1 MGLSQADQI
10 RLPLHRQTARR
21 FKLMKRI
28 VTLSLI
34 LAATLSLK
42 SAQADEMAA
51 SNSAVAGA
59 SDTKHMGTAESA
71 SECNDMNAGEM
82 VMMSS
87 CLMPFGIMT
96 GEAGKWM
103 VGYQFTHEKMDG
115 SLVGTDDISV
125 SQILKQFPNAP
136 TDMTMDMHMW
146 MVMYAP
152 TERLTLSAMIPYI
165 RKEMNNVSVDGSR
178 FVMRANGIGD
188 LELRSAYLIF
198 QTADKRHQLLL
209 NGGIG
214 VPTGS
219 IDEEMDGFRVDYCMQ
234 PGSGTVSLQP
244 GLTYLGQTTSWSWG
258 ADFKATVRLGRN
270 DHNYRFGNRYESR
283 AWIMRQLTSWLT
295 ISTGLNSAV
304 WENIE
309 GADPDL
315 DPMMEQTTDP
325 NLQGGKR
332 LDASFGLTFCPGMA
346 CCHGGQCCSAGQK
359 FLDGQQLFVEGRLPI
374 IQSLDGPEL
383 ENSWTINIAW
393 QWMF

>member
-1 MGLSQADQI
+1 MRSIL
-10 RLPLHRQTARR
+10 
-21 FKLMKRI
+21 
-28 VTLSLI
+28 TLSFV
-34 LAATLSLK
+34 LAATLSVK
-42 SAQADEMAA
+42 TARADDMAMA
-51 SNSAVAGA
+51 NSALAGA
-59 SDTKHMGTAESA
+59 SDTKHIGTAESP
-71 SECNDMNAGEM
+71 SGCNDVNGGEM
-82 VMMSS
+82 AMMNS

-103 VGYQFTHEKMDG
+103 VGYQFMHEKMDG
-115 SLVGTDDISV
+115 SLVGTDDINI
-125 SQILKQFPNAP
+125 SQILRQFPNAP

-152 TERLTLSAMIPYI
+152 TERLTLSAMIPYF
-165 RKEMNNVSVDGSR
+165 RKEMNMVDVDGNH
-178 FVMRANGIGD
+178 FVMRGNGVGD
-188 LELRSAYLIF
+188 LELRPEYLIF

-219 IDEEMDGFRVDYCMQ
+219 IDEEMGGFRVDYCMQ
-234 PGSGTVSLQP
+234 PGSGTVSLLP
-244 GLTYLGQTTSWSWG
+244 GLTYLGQTTAWSWG

-283 AWIMRQLTSWLT
+283 AWVMRQLTSWLA
-295 ISTGLNSAV
+295 ISTGLNGAV

-309 GADPDL
+309 SADPDL

-332 LDASFGLTFCPGMA
+332 LDASFGLTFCPMP
-346 CCHGGQCCSAGQK
+346 CCHGRPPCCSAAQT
-359 FLDGQQLFVEGRLPI
+359 FLDGQQVFVEGRLPI
-374 IQSLDGPEL
+374 IQSLDGPQL
-383 ENSWTINIAW
+383 QNSWSINVGW

>member
-1 MGLSQADQI
+1 M
-10 RLPLHRQTARR
+10 
-21 FKLMKRI
+21 
-28 VTLSLI
+28 
-34 LAATLSLK
+34 LAATLSVK
-42 SAQADEMAA
+42 SVRAHEMAA
-51 SNSAVAGA
+51 PNSAAAGA
-59 SDTKHMGTAESA
+59 SDTKDMGAGESL
-71 SECNDMNAGEM
+71 SESNTMNAGEM
-82 VMMSS
+82 GMMSS

-103 VGYQFTHEKMDG
+103 VGYKFMHEKMDG

-152 TERLTLSAMIPYI
+152 TERLTLSAMIPYVQ
-165 RKEMNNVSVDGSR
+165 KEMNMVDVDRGH
-178 FVMRANGIGD
+178 FVMRANGVGD
-188 LELRSAYLIF
+188 LELRPAYLIF

-214 VPTGS
+214 VPTAS

-234 PGSGTVSLQP
+234 PGSGTVSLLP

-270 DHNYRFGNRYESR
+270 DHDYRFGNRYESR
-283 AWIMRQLTSWLT
+283 AWVMRQLTSWLT
-295 ISTGLNSAV
+295 ISTGVNGAV
-304 WENIE
+304 WENID

-325 NLQGGKR
+325 NLQAGKR
-332 LDASFGLTFCPGMA
+332 LDASFGLTFCPMP
-346 CCHGGQCCSAGQK
+346 CCRGGRSCCSSAQTR
-359 FLDGQQLFVEGRLPI
+359 FLEGQQLFVEGRLPI
-374 IQSLDGPEL
+374 IQSLDGPQL
-383 ENSWTINIAW
+383 QNSWSISVAW

>member
-1 MGLSQADQI
+1 MKSILTLS
-10 RLPLHRQTARR
+10 
-21 FKLMKRI
+21 LMLA
-28 VTLSLI
+28 VTLSV
-34 LAATLSLK
+34 K
-42 SAQADEMAA
+42 SARADETATP
-51 SNSAVAGA
+51 NSAAVGT
-59 SDTKHMGTAESA
+59 SDTKHMGTAESLP
-71 SECNDMNAGEM
+71 ECNEMNAGEM

-103 VGYQFTHEKMDG
+103 VGYQFAHEKMDG

-125 SQILKQFPNAP
+125 SQILKRFPNAP

-152 TERLTLSAMIPYI
+152 TERLTLSAMIPYF
-165 RKEMNNVSVDGSR
+165 RKEMNMVDVDGNH
-178 FVMRANGIGD
+178 FVMRGNGIGD
-188 LELRSAYLIF
+188 LELRPEYLIF

-234 PGSGTVSLQP
+234 PGSGTVSLLP
-244 GLTYLGQTTSWSWG
+244 GLTYLGQTSTWSWG

-270 DHNYRFGNRYESR
+270 DHDYRFGNRYESR
-283 AWIMRQLTSWLT
+283 AWVTRQLTSWLT
-295 ISTGLNSAV
+295 ISTGLNGAIS
-304 WENIE
+304 ETIQ
-309 GADPDL
+309 GADPGL

-346 CCHGGQCCSAGQK
+346 CCHCPQCCSAAPT

-374 IQSLDGPEL
+374 IQSLDGPQL
-383 ENSWTINIAW
+383 QNSWSINVGW

>member
-1 MGLSQADQI
+1 MN
-10 RLPLHRQTARR
+10 RLHLLVIAC
-21 FKLMKRI
+21 
-28 VTLSLI
+28 
-34 LAATLSLK
+34 ATLFFCTP
-42 SAQADEMAA
+42 ARAAEMATA
-51 SNSAVAGA
+51 NSARAEA
-59 SDTKHMGTAESA
+59 SETQRMGTAESPARCNAMNA
-71 SECNDMNAGEM
+71 SEMAMMN
-82 VMMSS
+82 S

-103 VGYQFTHEKMDG
+103 FGYQFMHENMNG

-152 TERLTLSAMIPYI
+152 TERLTLSAMIPYV
-165 RKEMNNVSVDGSR
+165 RKEMNMVDVDGNH
-178 FVMRANGIGD
+178 FVMRGNGIGD
-188 LELRSAYLIF
+188 LELRPEYLIF
-198 QTADKRHQLLL
+198 ETADKRHQLLL

-219 IDEEMDGFRVDYCMQ
+219 IDEEMGGFRVDYCMQ
-234 PGSGTVSLQP
+234 PGSGTVSLLP
-244 GLTYLGQTTSWSWG
+244 GLTYLGQTTMWSWG

-283 AWIMRQLTSWLT
+283 AWVMRQLTNWLS
-295 ISTGLNSAV
+295 ISTGLNGAV
-304 WENIE
+304 WENID

-325 NLQGGKR
+325 NLQAGKR
-332 LDASFGLTFCPGMA
+332 LDASFGLTFCPMP
-346 CCHGGQCCSAGQK
+346 CCHAGRSCCSATQTK
-359 FLDGQQLFVEGRLPI
+359 FLEGQQLFVEGRLPI
-374 IQSLDGPEL
+374 IQSLDGPQL
-383 ENSWTINIAW
+383 QNSWSINIAW

>member
-1 MGLSQADQI
+1 MKSILTVS
-10 RLPLHRQTARR
+10 
-21 FKLMKRI
+21 LMLA
-28 VTLSLI
+28 VTLSVKT
-34 LAATLSLK
+34 AR
-42 SAQADEMAA
+42 ADEMTAT
-51 SNSAVAGA
+51 NSAEAGA
-59 SDTKHMGTAESA
+59 SDTKQMGTAESL
-71 SECNDMNAGEM
+71 SECNEMNVGEM
-82 VMMSS
+82 GMMSS

-103 VGYQFTHEKMDG
+103 VGYHSMHEKMDG

-152 TERLTLSAMIPYI
+152 TERLTLSAMIPYV
-165 RKEMNNVSVDGSR
+165 RKEMNMVDVDGGH
-178 FVMRANGIGD
+178 FVMRADGIGD
-188 LELRSAYLIF
+188 LELRPAYLIL

-234 PGSGTVSLQP
+234 PGSGTVSLLP
-244 GLTYLGQTTSWSWG
+244 GLTYLGQTTAWSWG
-258 ADFKATVRLGRN
+258 VDFKATVRLGRN
-270 DHNYRFGNRYESR
+270 DHDYRFGNRYESR
-283 AWIMRQLTSWLT
+283 AWVTRQLTSWLA
-295 ISTGLNSAV
+295 ISTGLNGAA
-304 WENIE
+304 WETIQ

-332 LDASFGLTFCPGMA
+332 LDASFGLTFCPMR
-346 CCHGGQCCSAGQK
+346 CCHDPMCCSAAQTK
-359 FLDGQQLFVEGRLPI
+359 FLNGQQLFVEGRLPI
-374 IQSLDGPEL
+374 IQSVDGPQL
-383 ENSWTINIAW
+383 QNSWSINIGW

>member
-1 MGLSQADQI
+1 
-10 RLPLHRQTARR
+10 
-21 FKLMKRI
+21 MKPI
-28 VTLSLI
+28 VTLSVM
-34 LAATLSLK
+34 LAAALSVK
-42 SAQADEMAA
+42 SAPADEMAA
-51 SNSAVAGA
+51 VNSAAAGA
-59 SDTKHMGTAESA
+59 SDTKHMGASESL
-71 SECNDMNAGEM
+71 SECNEMNAGEM

-165 RKEMNNVSVDGSR
+165 RKEMNNVSADGSR
-178 FVMRANGIGD
+178 FVMRANGVGD
-188 LELRSAYLIF
+188 LELRPAYLIL

-214 VPTGS
+214 LPTGS

-234 PGSGTVSLQP
+234 PGSGTVSLLP
-244 GLTYLGQTTSWSWG
+244 GLTYLGQTTTWSWG

-283 AWIMRQLTSWLT
+283 AWVTRQLTSWLT
-295 ISTGLNSAV
+295 ISTGLNGAA
-304 WENIE
+304 WETIQ

-315 DPMMEQTTDP
+315 DPMMAQTTDP

-332 LDASFGLTFCPGMA
+332 LDASFGLTFCPAML
-346 CCHGGQCCSAGQK
+346 CCHDPLCCSAAQTK

-374 IQSLDGPEL
+374 IQSLDGPQL
-383 ENSWTINIAW
+383 QNSWSINIAW

>member
-1 MGLSQADQI
+1 
-10 RLPLHRQTARR
+10 
-21 FKLMKRI
+21 MKRL
-28 VTLSLI
+28 VTLSLM
-34 LAATLSLK
+34 LAAALSVEN
-42 SAQADEMAA
+42 APAEEMAA
-51 SNSAVAGA
+51 ANSAAAGA
-59 SDTKHMGTAESA
+59 SDTKHMATSESL
-71 SECNDMNAGEM
+71 SECNEMNAGGM
-82 VMMSS
+82 VMMNS

-103 VGYQFTHEKMDG
+103 VGYQFSHEKMDG

-152 TERLTLSAMIPYI
+152 TERLTLSAMIPYV
-165 RKEMNNVSVDGSR
+165 RKEMNMVDVDGGH
-178 FVMRANGIGD
+178 FVMRANGVGD
-188 LELRSAYLIF
+188 LELRPAYLIF
-198 QTADKRHQLLL
+198 QTADKQHQLLL

-283 AWIMRQLTSWLT
+283 AWLMRQLTSWLA
-295 ISTGLNSAV
+295 ISTGLNGAI

-309 GADPDL
+309 GADPEL

-325 NLQGGKR
+325 NLQAGKR

-346 CCHGGQCCSAGQK
+346 CCHGGQCCSAAQK

-374 IQSLDGPEL
+374 IQSLDGPQL
-383 ENSWTINIAW
+383 ENSWTINIGW

>member
-1 MGLSQADQI
+1 
-10 RLPLHRQTARR
+10 
-21 FKLMKRI
+21 MKTI
-28 VTLSLI
+28 VTVSLI
-34 LAATLSLK
+34 LAATPSVK
-42 SAQADEMAA
+42 NASADEMVAA
-51 SNSAVAGA
+51 NSAVAGA
-59 SDTKHMGTAESA
+59 SGTKHMRPAEPSL
-71 SECNDMNAGEM
+71 ECNEMIAGEM
-82 VMMSS
+82 AMMNS

-103 VGYQFTHEKMDG
+103 VGYQFMHEKMDG

-152 TERLTLSAMIPYI
+152 TDRLTLSAMIPYV
-165 RKEMNNVSVDGSR
+165 RKEMNNVSVDGSS
-178 FVMRANGIGD
+178 FVMRANGVGD
-188 LELRSAYLIF
+188 LELRPAYLIL

-234 PGSGTVSLQP
+234 PGSGTVSLLP
-244 GLTYLGQTTSWSWG
+244 GLTYLGQTTAWSWG

-283 AWIMRQLTSWLT
+283 AWVTRQLTSWLA
-295 ISTGLNSAV
+295 ISTGINGAI
-304 WENIE
+304 WEDIE
-309 GADPDL
+309 GADPEL
-315 DPMMEQTTDP
+315 DPMMAQTTDP

-332 LDASFGLTFCPGMA
+332 LDASFGLTFCPMP
-346 CCHGGQCCSAGQK
+346 CCHGDAPCCSTALTK
-359 FLDGQQLFVEGRLPI
+359 FLNGQQLFVEGRLPI
-374 IQSLDGPEL
+374 IQSLDGPQL
-383 ENSWTINIAW
+383 QNSWSINIGW

>member
-1 MGLSQADQI
+1 
-10 RLPLHRQTARR
+10 
-21 FKLMKRI
+21 MKPI
-28 VTLSLI
+28 VSLSLV
-34 LAATLSLK
+34 LAAMLSVK
-42 SAQADEMAA
+42 NASAEQMAMSKPA
-51 SNSAVAGA
+51 GVGA
-59 SDTKHMGTAESA
+59 SDTKQMGTAESTPG
-71 SECNDMNAGEM
+71 CNDMNADEM

-103 VGYQFTHEKMDG
+103 VDYQFMHEKMDG
-115 SLVGTDDISV
+115 SLVGTDEISV

-152 TERLTLSAMIPYI
+152 TARLTLSAMIPYI
-165 RKEMNNVSVDGSR
+165 RKEMNMVDVDGGH

-188 LELRSAYLIF
+188 LELRPEYLVL

-219 IDEEMDGFRVDYCMQ
+219 IDEQMDGFRVDYCMQ
-234 PGSGTVSLQP
+234 PGSGTVSLLP
-244 GLTYLGQTTSWSWG
+244 GVTYLGQTTSWSWG
-258 ADFKATVRLGRN
+258 ADFKATLRLGRN

-295 ISTGLNSAV
+295 ISTGLNGAV
-304 WENIE
+304 WKNIE
-309 GADPDL
+309 GADPEL

-325 NLQGGKR
+325 DLQGGKR

-346 CCHGGQCCSAGQK
+346 CCHGGQCCSVAQK

-374 IQSLDGPEL
+374 IQSLDGPQL
-383 ENSWTINIAW
+383 ENSWTINIGW

>member
-1 MGLSQADQI
+1 M
-10 RLPLHRQTARR
+10 
-21 FKLMKRI
+21 
-28 VTLSLI
+28 
-34 LAATLSLK
+34 LAATLSVK
-42 SAQADEMAA
+42 TARAYEMAA
-51 SNSAVAGA
+51 ANSAAAGA
-59 SDTKHMGTAESA
+59 SDTKHMGASESL
-71 SECNDMNAGEM
+71 SECNEMNAGEM

-165 RKEMNNVSVDGSR
+165 RKEMNNVSADGSR
-178 FVMRANGIGD
+178 FVMRANGVGD
-188 LELRSAYLIF
+188 LELRSAYLIL

-214 VPTGS
+214 LPTGS

-234 PGSGTVSLQP
+234 PGSGTVSLLS
-244 GLTYLGQTTSWSWG
+244 GLTYLGQTSTWSWG

-283 AWIMRQLTSWLT
+283 AWVSRQLASWLT
-295 ISTGLNSAV
+295 ISTGVNGAL
-304 WENIE
+304 WETIQ
-309 GADPDL
+309 GADPDF

-332 LDASFGLTFCPGMA
+332 LDASFGLTFCPPMR
-346 CCHGGQCCSAGQK
+346 CCHCPLCCSAAPTR
-359 FLDGQQLFVEGRLPI
+359 FLNGQQLFVEGRLPI
-374 IQSLDGPEL
+374 IQSLDGPQVQ
-383 ENSWTINIAW
+383 NSWSINIAW

>member
-1 MGLSQADQI
+1 
-10 RLPLHRQTARR
+10 
-21 FKLMKRI
+21 MKTI
-28 VTLSLI
+28 VTVSLI
-34 LAATLSLK
+34 LAATPSVK
-42 SAQADEMAA
+42 NASADEMVAA
-51 SNSAVAGA
+51 NSAVAGA
-59 SDTKHMGTAESA
+59 SDTKHMRPAEPSL
-71 SECNDMNAGEM
+71 ECNEMNAGEM
-82 VMMSS
+82 AMMNS

-103 VGYQFTHEKMDG
+103 VGYQFMHEKMDG

-125 SQILKQFPNAP
+125 AQILKQFPNAP

-146 MVMYAP
+146 MIMYAP

-165 RKEMNNVSVDGSR
+165 RKEMNNVSADGSR
-178 FVMRANGIGD
+178 FVMRANGVGD
-188 LELRSAYLIF
+188 LELRPAYLIF

-234 PGSGTVSLQP
+234 PGSGTVSLLP
-244 GLTYLGQTTSWSWG
+244 GLTYLGQTTAWSWA

-283 AWIMRQLTSWLT
+283 AWVTRQLTSWLA
-295 ISTGLNSAV
+295 ISTGINGAI
-304 WENIE
+304 WEDIE
-309 GADPDL
+309 GADPEL
-315 DPMMEQTTDP
+315 DPTMAQTTDP

-332 LDASFGLTFCPGMA
+332 LDASFGLTFCPMP
-346 CCHGGQCCSAGQK
+346 CCHGGAPCCSTGLTK
-359 FLDGQQLFVEGRLPI
+359 FLDGQQLVVEGRLPI
-374 IQSLDGPEL
+374 IQSLDGPQL
-383 ENSWTINIAW
+383 QNSWSINVGW

>member
-188 LELRSAYLIF
+188 LELRSGYLIF

-315 DPMMEQTTDP
+315 DLMMEQTTDP

>member
-1 MGLSQADQI
+1 
-10 RLPLHRQTARR
+10 
-21 FKLMKRI
+21 MKPI
-28 VTLSLI
+28 VTLGLM
-34 LAATLSLK
+34 LAVTLSVK
-42 SAQADEMAA
+42 SAPADEMAA
-51 SNSAVAGA
+51 ANSAVAEA
-59 SDTKHMGTAESA
+59 SDTKQMRPAESS
-71 SECNDMNAGEM
+71 SECNAMNAGEM

-125 SQILKQFPNAP
+125 SQILQQFPNAP

-152 TERLTLSAMIPYI
+152 TESLTLSAMIPYI

-178 FVMRANGIGD
+178 FVMRANGVGD
-188 LELRSAYLIF
+188 LELRPAYLIF
-198 QTADKRHQLLL
+198 ETADKRHQLLL

-214 VPTGS
+214 LPTGS

-234 PGSGTVSLQP
+234 PGSGTVSLLP
-244 GLTYLGQTTSWSWG
+244 GLIYLGQTTAWSWG

-283 AWIMRQLTSWLT
+283 AWVMRQLTSWLT
-295 ISTGLNSAV
+295 ISTGLNGAL

-309 GADPDL
+309 GADPEL
-315 DPMMEQTTDP
+315 DPMMAQTTDP

-332 LDASFGLTFCPGMA
+332 LDASFGLTFCPPMP
-346 CCHGGQCCSAGQK
+346 CCQSPLCCSTAQTK

-374 IQSLDGPEL
+374 IQSLDGPQL
-383 ENSWTINIAW
+383 QNGWSINIAW

>member
-1 MGLSQADQI
+1 
-10 RLPLHRQTARR
+10 
-21 FKLMKRI
+21 MKRI
-28 VTLSLI
+28 VTLSLM

-42 SAQADEMAA
+42 SASADEMAM
-51 SNSAVAGA
+51 SNSAVSGA
-59 SDTKHMGTAESA
+59 SDTKHMGSGEFR
-71 SECNDMNAGEM
+71 SECNEMNAGEM
-82 VMMSS
+82 VMMNS

-103 VGYQFTHEKMDG
+103 VGYQFMHEKMDG
-115 SLVGTDDISV
+115 SLVGTDDINV

-178 FVMRANGIGD
+178 FVMRGNGIGD
-188 LELRSAYLIF
+188 LELRPEYLIF
-198 QTADKRHQLLL
+198 QTADKRQQLLL
-209 NGGIG
+209 NGGIS

-234 PGSGTVSLQP
+234 PGSGTVSLLP
-244 GLTYLGQTTSWSWG
+244 GVTYLGQTTWWSWG

-270 DHNYRFGNRYESR
+270 DHDYRFGNRYESR
-283 AWIMRQLTSWLT
+283 AWVMRQLTSWLT
-295 ISTGLNSAV
+295 LSTGVNGAV

-315 DPMMEQTTDP
+315 DPMMAQTTDP

-332 LDASFGLTFCPGMA
+332 LDATFGLTFCPGMA
-346 CCHGGQCCSAGQK
+346 CCHGGRCCSSAQT
-359 FLDGQQLFVEGRLPI
+359 FLDGQQLFVEGRVPI
-374 IQSLDGPEL
+374 IQSLDGPQL
-383 ENSWTINIAW
+383 QNSWTINIAW